1 MPDWLTVPLGFEF
14 FRRAL
19 GMALLSGCLCP
30 LVGSWLVVQRLGFL
44 ANVISHS
51 VLPGVVIAGALG
63 WDLSIGAFLSGLAS
77 TLVLNGIESLQVIR
91 PEAAMNAVLASFF
104 ALGVLL
110 VPVLGSRLNL
120 EAFLFGDL
128 LSVTDADLW
137 RTGAIAL
144 LLMGL
149 MLGFYRPL
157 LYYSFDPAGAQ
168 ALGLPVG
175 RIRLGMTGAITLTI
189 IAGMQSVGVILV
201 IALIAC
207 PALAAYLLVRE
218 LHEMLLAAAL
228 LGMVSAVGGLFLSYW
243 ANLPSGATISLVAFG
258 VFLLALLF
266 SPRKGLLR
274 RSRPGRAG

>member
-1 MPDWLTVPLGFEF
+1 MPEWLTDPLGFDF

-19 GMALLSGCLCP
+19 GMALLTGLLCP
-30 LVGSWLVVQRLGFL
+30 VVGSWLVVQRLGFL

-77 TLVLNGIESLQVIR
+77 TLVLNGIEWLQVIR

-110 VPVLGSRLNL
+110 VPVLHSRLNL

-128 LSVTDADLW
+128 LSVTPGDLW

-144 LLMGL
+144 LLLGL
-149 MLGFYRPL
+149 ITCFYRPL

-175 RIRLGMTGAITLTI
+175 RIRLAMTGAITLTI
-189 IAGMQSVGVILV
+189 IAGMQSVGVILI
-201 IALIAC
+201 IAMIAC

-218 LHEMLLAAAL
+218 LHEMLLVSAL
-228 LGMVSAVGGLFLSYW
+228 LGMLAAVGGLFLSYW

-258 VFLLALLF
+258 VFLLALVF
-266 SPRKGLLR
+266 SPRKGVWR
-274 RSRPGRAG
+274 RSAARTAG